1 MLKKILLTA
10 TICVGILCITSQV
23 GYAQPP
29 DPGGDPDETPIPFDG
44 GLSLALA
51 AGVGYGIKKVRD
63 ARKAKQES
71 LEK

>member
-1 MLKKILLTA
+1 MLKRILFTA
-10 TICVGILCITSQV
+10 TVSLGMLCITSQV
-23 GYAQPP
+23 SYAQPP

-44 GLSLALA
+44 GLSLVVA

-63 ARKAKQES
+63 ARKAKEES